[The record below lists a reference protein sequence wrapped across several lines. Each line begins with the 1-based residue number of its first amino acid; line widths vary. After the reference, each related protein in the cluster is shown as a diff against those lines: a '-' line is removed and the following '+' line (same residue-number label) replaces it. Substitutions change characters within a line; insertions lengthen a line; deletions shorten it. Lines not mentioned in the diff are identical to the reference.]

1 MRYFHRIWAP
11 SQKAACSLA
20 IVAFCAL
27 PQQAVGCTV
36 EGMNRF
42 LGQWYGQGHVQEDR
56 DTARESIAC
65 RIIFDAAGAG
75 HIVTRGLCATANETR
90 EVAGYLACRDGH
102 LSGPLLTSD
111 QGPEPRLI
119 SGSSLG
125 QETVLELECIHPNQG
140 DALRYRLRVSF
151 QGPDEMTMQ
160 VTRGVVTALSITYA
174 REDP

>member
-1 MRYFHRIWAP
+1 MRYFHRIRAP
-11 SQKAACSLA
+11 SQQALCGLA
-20 IVAFCAL
+20 LTALCAL

-36 EGMNRF
+36 GGMNRY

-65 RIIFDAAGAG
+65 RIVFDAAGVG

-90 EVAGYLACRDGH
+90 EISGYLACSDGH

-119 SGSSLG
+119 SGSFIG
-125 QETVLELECIHPNQG
+125 QETILELEGIHPDQG
-140 DALRYRLRVSF
+140 NALRYRLRVSF
-151 QGPDEMTMQ
+151 HGPDEMTMQ
-160 VTRGVVTALSITYA
+160 ITRGVLTALNITYA